1 MKIVVTGG
9 AGFLGYHIAQRIH
22 EIADYRDTV
31 FFDIAPFEE
40 GEYNKEIICKFH
52 INFIVKRN
60 IKKNERNRE
69 IIIIIIIED
78 ENENINIEI
87 IINDNEK

>member
-1 MKIVVTGG
+1 MIKVIKKLFVN
-9 AGFLGYHIAQRIH
+9 F
-22 EIADYRDTV
+22 
-31 FFDIAPFEE
+31 
-40 GEYNKEIICKFH
+40 
-52 INFIVKRN
+52 INFIVKRS

>member
-1 MKIVVTGG
+1 MIGRL
-9 AGFLGYHIAQRIH
+9 FAQNYGKG
-22 EIADYRDTV
+22 D
-31 FFDIAPFEE
+31 
-40 GEYNKEIICKFH
+40 KEIICKFH

>member
-1 MKIVVTGG
+1 MINPM
-9 AGFLGYHIAQRIH
+9 IAQVI
-22 EIADYRDTV
+22 
-31 FFDIAPFEE
+31 
-40 GEYNKEIICKFH
+40 
-52 INFIVKRN
+52 IVKRN

-87 IINDNEK
+87 IINDNKK

>member
-1 MKIVVTGG
+1 MVKVIKKLFV
-9 AGFLGYHIAQRIH
+9 
-22 EIADYRDTV
+22 
-31 FFDIAPFEE
+31 
-40 GEYNKEIICKFH
+40 KFH
-52 INFIVKRN
+52 INFIVKHN